1 MGLIDSG
8 SKSNRLLA
16 SRRFT
21 STDIKTAQEAFTSVL
36 DIQASEVY
44 TQGDKVPS
52 SGLPFSGSSQQRS
65 YYSDGDNILLY
76 YYRQR
81 LTKSNVDS
89 DVFFFMDPTG
99 SNSGVTPQLIQ
110 DDQQTNFISPKYS
123 VSSLANSTTEDSPPG
138 YGVKVFKSTSTDSGS
153 LGDDDVVSGN
163 DYQFDYKTGVLQFD
177 ANKPGSSDIVYMTAY
192 QYVGTTLESGVNI
205 SGDVSSSFSSTGSFG
220 KIIIGEMS
228 NQDVTSVSSSL
239 STRLTTAESELGN
252 TLISS
257 SAQIAADISG
267 SFGNQ
272 RVGTSDDVTFASVTT
287 TGNVLIGGNLDVDG
301 TTTTID
307 SATLNIGD
315 KNITIGSGSTS
326 SAQLN
331 GSGLD
336 FGLGGTVANLR
347 YRDSDTS
354 ITSSVDFRA
363 PTFHGIFSG
372 AISSSAQIA
381 ENISGS
387 FTAASSS
394 FSTRV
399 TTAETELSNTLISS
413 SAQIATD
420 ISGSFTAASS
430 SLSSRITTNETS
442 HSENINQDV
451 KTTASPTFVGGTFS
465 GDVSVAATASL
476 GKVVAGDLTE
486 ELYVSVISTDAGNRY
501 AFEGEVAPNFSVDEG
516 KSYRF
521 DLSAASVN
529 GHPFK
534 FSQTENGIHGGGS
547 EYTTGVY
554 SSSVD
559 PGSAGSFIELRVD
572 KNTPNHLYYY
582 CVNHSGMGSNALILK
597 NDMTNLHLVSG
608 SSIST
613 GSFGKLIG
621 DGSEI
626 TNINEEDPNAIAF
639 ALALGG

>member
-220 KIIIGEMS
+220 KVIIGEMS

-381 ENISGS
+381 
-387 FTAASSS
+387 
-394 FSTRV
+394 
-399 TTAETELSNTLISS
+399 
-413 SAQIATD
+413 TD

-430 SLSSRITTNETS
+430 SFSSRITTNETS

>member
-163 DYQFDYKTGVLQFD
+163 DYQFDYKTGVFQFD

>member
-44 TQGDKVPS
+44 TQGDKIPS

-65 YYSDGDNILLY
+65 NYSDGDNILLY

-123 VSSLANSTTEDSPPG
+123 VSSLANSTTEDAPPG
-138 YGVKVFKSTSTDSGS
+138 YGVKVFKSTSENSGS
-153 LGDDDVVSGN
+153 LGDSDVVSAN

-192 QYVGTTLESGVNI
+192 QYVGTTLETGVNI
-205 SGDVSSSFSSTGSFG
+205 SGDISGSSTSTGSFG
-220 KIIIGEMS
+220 RVEAVGDIAVSGSIRHYDDSDTRIKFTDDDINIAAGGKNFVDFTEDTVSEATFNEEGADIDFRVES
-228 NQDVTSVSSSL
+228 ENDNKAIFVDASQDSIQLGSAATTHVTASGNVSSSFT
-239 STRLTTAESELGN
+239 ST
-252 TLISS
+252 
-257 SAQIAADISG
+257 G
-267 SFGNQ
+267 SFGRLQ
-272 RVGTSDDVTFASVTT
+272 IA
-287 TGNVLIGGNLDVDG
+287 GNSNLVGNLVLG
-301 TTTTID
+301 
-307 SATLNIGD
+307 G
-315 KNITIGSGSTS
+315 NITIG
-326 SAQLN
+326 
-331 GSGLD
+331 
-336 FGLGGTVANLR
+336 
-347 YRDSDTS
+347 DSDSDS
-354 ITSSVDFRA
+354 I
-363 PTFHGIFSG
+363 
-372 AISSSAQIA
+372 
-381 ENISGS
+381 NI
-387 FTAASSS
+387 TAD
-394 FSTRV
+394 
-399 TTAETELSNTLISS
+399 L
-413 SAQIATD
+413 
-420 ISGSFTAASS
+420 SS
-430 SLSSRITTNETS
+430 SLIPNADVTYDLGTNSKRYQFGYIESVSSTN
-442 HSENINQDV
+442 I
-451 KTTASPTFVGGTFS
+451 TAS
-465 GDVSVAATASL
+465 GDLSVEATASL

-486 ELYVSVISTDAGNRY
+486 EIYLSVISTDSGNRY
-501 AFEGEVAPNFSVDEG
+501 AFEGEIAPNFSVEEG

-521 DLSAASVN
+521 DQSDNSNN

-534 FSQTENGIHGGGS
+534 FSQTENGTHGSGT
-547 EYTTGVY
+547 EYTTGVF
-554 SSSVD
+554 SSSID
-559 PGSAGSFIELRVD
+559 QGTAGSFIELRVD

-608 SSIST
+608 SSLST

-626 TNINEEDPNAIAF
+626 TNITEEDPNAIAF

>member
-52 SGLPFSGSSQQRS
+52 SGLPFSGSTQQRS

-123 VSSLANSTTEDSPPG
+123 VSSLANSTTEDAPPG
-138 YGVKVFKSTSTDSGS
+138 YGVKVFKSTSENSGS
-153 LGDDDVVSGN
+153 LGDDDVVSAN

-192 QYVGTTLESGVNI
+192 QYVGTTLETGVNI
-205 SGDVSSSFSSTGSFG
+205 SGDVSSSFTSTGSFG
-220 KIIIGEMS
+220 
-228 NQDVTSVSSSL
+228 
-239 STRLTTAESELGN
+239 RL
-252 TLISS
+252 
-257 SAQIAADISG
+257 QIA
-267 SFGNQ
+267 GNSNL
-272 RVGTSDDVTFASVTT
+272 V
-287 TGNVLIGGNLDVDG
+287 GNLVLG
-301 TTTTID
+301 
-307 SATLNIGD
+307 G
-315 KNITIGSGSTS
+315 NITIG
-326 SAQLN
+326 
-331 GSGLD
+331 
-336 FGLGGTVANLR
+336 
-347 YRDSDTS
+347 DSDSDS
-354 ITSSVDFRA
+354 I
-363 PTFHGIFSG
+363 
-372 AISSSAQIA
+372 
-381 ENISGS
+381 NI
-387 FTAASSS
+387 TAD
-394 FSTRV
+394 
-399 TTAETELSNTLISS
+399 L
-413 SAQIATD
+413 
-420 ISGSFTAASS
+420 SS
-430 SLSSRITTNETS
+430 SLIPNADVTYDLGTSSKRYQFGYIESVSSTN
-442 HSENINQDV
+442 I
-451 KTTASPTFVGGTFS
+451 TAS
-465 GDVSVAATASL
+465 GDLSVEATASL

-486 ELYVSVISTDAGNRY
+486 EIYLSVISTDSGNRY
-501 AFEGEVAPNFSVDEG
+501 AFEGEIAPNFVVEEG

-521 DLSAASVN
+521 DQSDNSNN

-534 FSQTENGIHGGGS
+534 FSQTENGIHAGAS
-547 EYTTGVY
+547 EYTTGVF
-554 SSSVD
+554 SSSID
-559 PGSAGSFIELRVD
+559 QGSAGSFIELRVD

-608 SSIST
+608 SSVST

-626 TNINEEDPNAIAF
+626 TNLNEEDPNAIAF

>member
-220 KIIIGEMS
+220 KVIIGEMS

-381 ENISGS
+381 
-387 FTAASSS
+387 
-394 FSTRV
+394 
-399 TTAETELSNTLISS
+399 
-413 SAQIATD
+413 TD

-430 SLSSRITTNETS
+430 SFSSRITTNETS

-521 DLSAASVN
+521 DLSGASVN

>member
-220 KIIIGEMS
+220 KVIIGEMS